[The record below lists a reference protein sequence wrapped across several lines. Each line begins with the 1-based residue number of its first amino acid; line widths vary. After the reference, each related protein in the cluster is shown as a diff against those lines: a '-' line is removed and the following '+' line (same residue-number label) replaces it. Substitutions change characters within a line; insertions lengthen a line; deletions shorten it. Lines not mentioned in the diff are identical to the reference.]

1 MSRDNKS
8 KYAVMGILSMEPMSG
23 YSIKK
28 TIEAGLTNFWSESYG
43 QIYPILRSL
52 VAEGLATA
60 TTEEQTGKP
69 NRHIYALTDAGRA
82 DLMEWLT
89 RPVDYDPGRIEILL
103 KLYFGWQMPVEE
115 SLRHVGEHR
124 KTQEALLDKYS
135 SIEEWLIA
143 NYASHPGLPY
153 WLMTISYGRHFSRA
167 AVEWANETMTAL
179 ELLQARQS
187 GREINGE

>member
-8 KYAVMGILSMEPMSG
+8 KYAIMGILNMEPMSG

-28 TIEAGLTNFWSESYG
+28 TIESGLTNFWSKSYG

-52 VAEGLATA
+52 VAEGLATT

-82 DLMEWLT
+82 DLMAWLA

-115 SLRHVGEHR
+115 SLRHVEEHR

-135 SIEEWLIA
+135 SIEEWLIG
-143 NYASHPGLPY
+143 NYSSHPGLPY

-167 AVEWANETMTAL
+167 AVEWANETITAL
-179 ELLQARQS
+179 ELLQAQQS
-187 GREINGE
+187 GREIDGE